1 MGRMVGTVV
10 RGLRAPII
18 KQGDNMVDI
27 VCETVIEAAKEE
39 GYSIKD
45 KDIVTITESI
55 VARAQGN
62 YATVDNIAKDVKTK
76 FGDNTVGVIFPILS
90 RNRFSLILK
99 GISLG
104 VKKVI
109 ILFSYPSDEV
119 GNHFVS
125 LEDLDNNKDIADTL
139 KLSLDD
145 EVVKVAREMIE
156 VIERRDE
163 KGDLEKSKNKLDDLQ
178 DIIDR
183 KDAIITLSDN
193 YTTFTGKQ
201 NDMNSSVTFVMKTD
215 EIKIPE
221 KKETFVPK
229 QEEKQG
235 FLDWV
240 KGIFIK

>member
-125 LEDLDNNKDIADTL
+125 LEDLDNNNVNPWV
-139 KLSLDD
+139 D
-145 EVVKVAREMIE
+145 EFDEARFISMFPNP
-156 VIERRDE
+156 VHR
-163 KGDLEKSKNKLDDLQ
+163 
-178 DIIDR
+178 
-183 KDAIITLSDN
+183 
-193 YTTFTGKQ
+193 FTGVNYIEFYKKIVKEAGAECEIIFA
-201 NDMNSSVTFVMKTD
+201 ND
-215 EIKIPE
+215 
-221 KKETFVPK
+221 PK
-229 QEEKQG
+229 AILKYTKNVINC
-235 FLDWV
+235 D
-240 KGIFIK
+240 IHNCNP